1 MYWSTSSSQARPT
14 HHPYYYYYRTP
25 SADVEMTGYAL
36 LAILKHNDLT
46 ISGDVLDIVRW
57 LSKQRNAY
65 GGFSSTQ
72 VTTDIVRDVLR

>member
-1 MYWSTSSSQARPT
+1 MYWSASSSQVRPT
-14 HHPYYYYYRTP
+14 YHPYYYRTP

-36 LAILKHNDLT
+36 LAIIKHGM
-46 ISGDVLDIVRW
+46 SGDVLDIVRW

-72 VTTDIVRDVLR
+72 VTYNHCNRK